1 MHTSKPYECNGR
13 ASALCYTLGLWL
25 YIPDWLMSHKLFYSH
40 SNFIVMLYPQLNDT
54 SKHAEVKDILGLHDG
69 NLYQN
74 TLDLMKQFKK
84 EPVFPKDVLE
94 HLGLTEKYKVRFAG
108 GEAKRKRMELTALL
122 KHPRTMALVREYM
135 NAAKNPKNTLKV
147 RFNKKGEKVWLQ
159 MGMYAYSE
167 TVAKTIIPKGEV
179 MDGFKE
185 LPDKLDDE
193 VTEEEQSQVIFVDE
207 VAPAKQQP
215 KKTRGYRK
223 KAAKK

>member
-1 MHTSKPYECNGR
+1 
-13 ASALCYTLGLWL
+13 
-25 YIPDWLMSHKLFYSH
+25 
-40 SNFIVMLYPQLNDT
+40 MLYPQLNDT
-54 SKHAEVKDILGLHDG
+54 SKHQEVKAILGLHDG
-69 NLYQN
+69 NLYSN
-74 TLDLMKQFKK
+74 TLGLMKQFKK
-84 EPVFPKDVLE
+84 DDPVYPKDVLD

-193 VTEEEQSQVIFVDE
+193 VTEEEQTQVIFVDE
-207 VAPAKQQP
+207 VDP
-215 KKTRGYRK
+215 KKAKPSRRTKNKR